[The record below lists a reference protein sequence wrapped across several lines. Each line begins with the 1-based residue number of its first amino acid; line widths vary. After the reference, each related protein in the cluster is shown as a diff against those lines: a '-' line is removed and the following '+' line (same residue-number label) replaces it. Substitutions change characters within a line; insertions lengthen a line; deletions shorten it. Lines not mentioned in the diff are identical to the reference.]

1 MAAGARRVLVI
12 EDEMLPAMLLET
24 LVTELGYEVVGP
36 AARAEQALELVEAEH
51 PDAVILD
58 LNLGGTS
65 ALPVAATLA
74 ERAIPFA
81 FVTGYERSQLPAE
94 WRGQP
99 LLQKPF
105 TRARL
110 AQTLT
115 ALLAA

>member
-1 MAAGARRVLVI
+1 MAARAPRVLVI
-12 EDEMLPAMLLET
+12 EDEMLPAMLLESM
-24 LVTELGYEVVGP
+24 VAGLGYAVVGP
-36 AARAEQALELVEAEH
+36 AARAEQAMAMVADDP

-58 LNLGGTS
+58 INLGGKP
-65 ALPVAATLA
+65 AFPVAAALA
-74 ERAIPFA
+74 ARAIPFA

-94 WRGQP
+94 WRAQP

-110 AQTLT
+110 AETLT

>member
-1 MAAGARRVLVI
+1 MAGARVLVI
-12 EDEMLPAMLLET
+12 EDEMLPAMMLQD
-24 LVTELGYEVVGP
+24 LVSGLGYSVVGP
-36 AARAEQALELVEAEH
+36 AARPEQALRLVEKER

-58 LNLGGTS
+58 INLGGKS
-65 ALPVAATLA
+65 AFPVAAALA

-81 FVTGYERSQLPAE
+81 FVTGYDRNQLPAE
-94 WRGQP
+94 WRDQL

-110 AQTLT
+110 AQTLS